1 MRNAATRH
9 NGKDLA
15 TEVAALKAQLEEL
28 AESLNGTGNS
38 VVARGEEAIEE
49 AIAAA
54 REIIDKYGSEARKVA
69 RDSIELKDRAATAL
83 VETTEARPLTT
94 LAALLGIGFLA
105 GYLCRRQ

>member
-1 MRNAATRH
+1 MRNATSHH

-15 TEVAALKAQLEEL
+15 KEIAALKVQLEEL
-28 AESLNGTGNS
+28 AESVNGTGNS
-38 VVARGEEAIEE
+38 LVARGEEAIEE
-49 AIAAA
+49 AISAA
-54 REIIDKYGSEARKVA
+54 RDVIDKYGASARKVA
-69 RDSIELKDRAATAL
+69 KDSIELKDRAASTL